1 MQDSQGQPSSLPSE
15 MTRHQRLSLNSEDR
29 QKEQQLMQDTHLLL
43 TNLAEREQAT
53 VKAILDSL
61 YEVCSVNLINKKV
74 RVKALRGPLKGIAN
88 FSKPVFQLFA
98 WRWFKR
104 NCPEL
109 ITNWLYRQVRFDEQS
124 LLIDRGEDAVEPP
137 IEVLPLSELPPARS
151 ALEDEAQQ
159 QAIAPIIEKQA
170 QEILALRGRITL
182 LSSAL
187 VFFVLIICL
196 KGLA

>member
-61 YEVCSVNLINKKV
+61 YEVGSVNLINKRV

-137 IEVLPLSELPPARS
+137 IEVLPLSELPPARA
-151 ALEDEAQQ
+151 ALEDAAQQ